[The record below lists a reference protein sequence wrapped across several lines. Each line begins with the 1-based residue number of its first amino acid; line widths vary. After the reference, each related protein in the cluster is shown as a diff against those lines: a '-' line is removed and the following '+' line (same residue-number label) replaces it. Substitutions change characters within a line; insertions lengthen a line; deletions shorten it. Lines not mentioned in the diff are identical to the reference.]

1 MEFLTDMRTHVPSGT
16 PEAVVDDTK
25 AREAVRSGELAAE
38 GHLLR
43 LWKPPVEPGEW
54 RTLGLW
60 SERQLQGILA
70 TMPLHVWM
78 TVEVT
83 PLVPHPSDP
92 GASTSQNL
100 P

>member
-1 MEFLTDMRTHVPSGT
+1 MITRVPDGT
-16 PEAVVDDTK
+16 PESDVAETK
-25 AREAVRSGELAAE
+25 AREAIRAGELAAQ

-60 SERQLQGILA
+60 SADDHNQLQSILA
-70 TMPLHVWM
+70 TLPLHAWM

-83 PLVPHPSDP
+83 PLVPHPNDP
-92 GASTSQNL
+92 GVAAT
-100 P
+100 

>member
-1 MEFLTDMRTHVPSGT
+1 MEFLTTMITEVPEGT
-16 PEAVVDDTK
+16 PEFEVDDTK
-25 AREAVRSGELAAE
+25 AREAVRSGELAAQ

-60 SERQLQGILA
+60 QADDEAQLAVVMA

-78 TVEVT
+78 TIEVT
-83 PLVPHPSDP
+83 PLAPHPNDP
-92 GASTSQNL
+92 GISAG
-100 P
+100 

>member
-1 MEFLTDMRTHVPSGT
+1 MEFLTNMMTHVPDGI
-16 PEAVVDDTK
+16 DDHTVEETRS
-25 AREAVRSGELAAE
+25 REAIRSAELARQ

-43 LWKPPVEPGEW
+43 LWKPPVVPGEW

-60 SERQLQGILA
+60 QADDEQQLAAIMS
-70 TMPLHVWM
+70 TMPLHPWM

-92 GASTSQNL
+92 GARAPT
-100 P
+100 